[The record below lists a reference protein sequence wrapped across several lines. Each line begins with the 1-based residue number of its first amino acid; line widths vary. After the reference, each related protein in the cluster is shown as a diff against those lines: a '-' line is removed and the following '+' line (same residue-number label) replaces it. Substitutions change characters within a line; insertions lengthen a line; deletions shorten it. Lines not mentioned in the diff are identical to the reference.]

1 MSQAERQGEVR
12 YQLLYLSTRRTV
24 NVQVNRLLGE
34 KEQLRR
40 EEQSLRKVIEAVK
53 KQVAA
58 LQVEQLEIRNRV
70 PLSRVSPSF
79 FLQPD
84 AGSSKQEDE
93 AEGGQAELN
102 LGLLQQMHR
111 GTFAVEQEEESD

>member
-1 MSQAERQGEVR
+1 M
-12 YQLLYLSTRRTV
+12 
-24 NVQVNRLLGE
+24 QVNRLLGE

-53 KQVAA
+53 KQVSA

-79 FLQPD
+79 FLQPA
-84 AGSSKQEDE
+84 AGSSKPEEE

-111 GTFAVEQEEESD
+111 GTFVVEQEQEEESD